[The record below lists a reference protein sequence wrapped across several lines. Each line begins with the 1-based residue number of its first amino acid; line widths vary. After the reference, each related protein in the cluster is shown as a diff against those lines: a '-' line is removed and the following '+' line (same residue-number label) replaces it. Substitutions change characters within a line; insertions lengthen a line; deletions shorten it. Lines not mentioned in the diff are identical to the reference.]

1 MKMTKLILCK
11 KEDAAIQT
19 QKATTTTTTTGAKT
33 TAAATTTTTT
43 TTTKYAN
50 EEKTS
55 NWQYRSPNKSE
66 SKVSK
71 VFFRLY
77 DLNYDLNFFFSN
89 KMATYKI
96 KAEITFGEY
105 LKYGDSRVNIKFFC
119 SRYSF

>member
-19 QKATTTTTTTGAKT
+19 QKATTTTTAGAKT
-33 TAAATTTTTT
+33 TAAE
-43 TTTKYAN
+43 YAN

-55 NWQYRSPNKSE
+55 NSQYRSPNKSE

>member
-19 QKATTTTTTTGAKT
+19 QKATTTTTAGAKT
-33 TAAATTTTTT
+33 TAAATTT

-55 NWQYRSPNKSE
+55 NSQYRSPNKSE

-77 DLNYDLNFFFSN
+77 DLNNDLNFFFSN

>member
-19 QKATTTTTTTGAKT
+19 QKATTTTTTTGAKA
-33 TAAATTTTTT
+33 TAAATT

-55 NWQYRSPNKSE
+55 NSQYRSPNKSE

-71 VFFRLY
+71 VFFELY
-77 DLNYDLNFFFSN
+77 DLNYDLNF
-89 KMATYKI
+89 K
-96 KAEITFGEY
+96 
-105 LKYGDSRVNIKFFC
+105 
-119 SRYSF
+119 